1 MNAQELICPVCKAP
15 LSLAENGK
23 SLCCAGERTHNFD
36 ISRAGHVNL
45 AGGGYSSA
53 SGDCA
58 EMVRARIDFL
68 ERGHY
73 SFLAEKLASYVSGVC
88 VDAGCGNGYYSEH
101 LTGAERVYAF
111 DLSKSAVEYGAKKAR
126 REGRDAL
133 FAVSSVYSMPMA
145 DNSADSIISVF
156 APCAEAEFARVLKNG
171 GRLIVA
177 AAAPEHLKELKSVL
191 YETVTENT
199 ERADLPRGFSL
210 VEKTRISK
218 TETLGADAI
227 RSLYLMTP
235 YSRKTSREA
244 AERLFSLESL
254 EITFSFDV
262 FVYTKEQV

>member
-15 LSLAENGK
+15 LFLAENGK
-23 SLCCAGERTHNFD
+23 CLVCAGEKTHNFD

-45 AGGGYSSA
+45 AGGSYSSA

-73 SFLAEKLASYVSGVC
+73 GFLAEKISSYVSGAC
-88 VDAGCGNGYYSEH
+88 VDAGCGSGYYSEH
-101 LTGAERVYAF
+101 LKNAERIYAF

-126 REGRDAL
+126 REGREVL
-133 FAVSSVYSMPMA
+133 FAVSSVYSMPIA
-145 DNSADSIISVF
+145 DESADSIISVF
-156 APCAEAEFARVLKNG
+156 APCAEAEFSRILKRG
-171 GRLIVA
+171 GKLIVA
-177 AAAPEHLKELKSVL
+177 AAAPEHLKELKAVL
-191 YETVTENT
+191 YENVTENT
-199 ERADLPRGFSL
+199 ERADLPQGFSL
-210 VEKTRISK
+210 AEKTRISK
-218 TETLGADAI
+218 TETLGAEAVK
-227 RSLYLMTP
+227 SLYLMTP

-262 FVYTKEQV
+262 FVYTKE